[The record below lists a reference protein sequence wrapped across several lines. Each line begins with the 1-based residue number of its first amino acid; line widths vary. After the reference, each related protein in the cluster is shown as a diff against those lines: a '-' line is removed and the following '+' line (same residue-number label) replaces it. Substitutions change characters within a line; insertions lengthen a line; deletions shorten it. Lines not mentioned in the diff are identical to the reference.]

1 MITLIFTISGEYF
14 GDIDQ
19 DSNGEIDGQEATD
32 AINYII
38 ENDLIDTIPKWSWK
52 IIWNSELNFVFDFIL
67 LFDHFC
73 LKYKNKQSIKSISI
87 YHCK

>member
-1 MITLIFTISGEYF
+1 MF
-14 GDIDQ
+14 DQ
-19 DSNGEIDGQEATD
+19 DSNGEIDGQEAID

-38 ENDLIDTIPKWSWK
+38 EHINQFYWMDLMTEAIWSWK
-52 IIWNSELNFVFDFIL
+52 IIWNSELNFVFDFIS

>member
-38 ENDLIDTIPKWSWK
+38 EHINQFYWMTSWPKLYEAGK
-52 IIWNSELNFVFDFIL
+52 
-67 LFDHFC
+67 
-73 LKYKNKQSIKSISI
+73 
-87 YHCK
+87 

>member
-14 GDIDQ
+14 GEIDQ

-38 ENDLIDTIPKWSWK
+38 ENDLIDTIPK
-52 IIWNSELNFVFDFIL
+52 
-67 LFDHFC
+67 
-73 LKYKNKQSIKSISI
+73 
-87 YHCK
+87 